1 MRDKTRF
8 LVFGQPLIEESD
20 IREVEESLRAAWL
33 GTGPKVA
40 QFERLVSEYKRVKH
54 AIAVSSCSA
63 GLHLSCLA
71 LGLEPGDEIITTPLT
86 FCATVNA
93 IIHAG
98 ATPVLAD
105 IDPQTM
111 NIDPAEIRNRINSR
125 TKALLPVHFGGRSC
139 EMSDIMAIARQ
150 HGLRV
155 VEDCAHA
162 IETTYHGR
170 YAGSFGDCGV
180 LSFYSTKN
188 VTTGEGGMILTNDD
202 SLAEWMKLMCQQGM
216 SDDAWQRFSASGYKH
231 YEVVEVGFK
240 YNMMDLQAA
249 LGIHQI
255 ERVARCWQRR
265 EELWNRYNEGLAG
278 LPLELPSEPK
288 AGTRHALHLY
298 TILVDP
304 ERCGITRDELIVR
317 LHRQNIGTGVHYR
330 QIADHPV
337 YKQRFGWRPEQWP
350 NAERV
355 SRQTVS
361 LPLSAKLTDGDVE
374 DVIDAVWNALG
385 RRRQKRS
392 SDRLPAA
399 APLPL
404 VHRAGATPAE

>member
-1 MRDKTRF
+1 VREKNRF

-20 IREVEESLRAAWL
+20 IREVERSLRAAWP

-40 QFERLVSEYKRVKH
+40 RFESLVSEYKGVKH
-54 AIAVSSCSA
+54 AIAVSSCTA

-71 LGLEPGDEIITTPLT
+71 LELEPGDEVITTPLT
-86 FCATVNA
+86 FCATANA

-98 ATPVLAD
+98 GTPVLAD
-105 IDPQTM
+105 IDPHTM
-111 NIDPAEIRNRINSR
+111 NIDPAEIRKRINSR
-125 TKALLPVHFGGRSC
+125 TKALLPVHYGGRPC

-150 HGLRV
+150 HELRV

-162 IETTYHGR
+162 IETTFHGR
-170 YAGSFGDCGV
+170 HAGTFGDCGV

-202 SLAEWMKLMCQQGM
+202 TLAEWMKLMSQQGM

-249 LGIHQI
+249 LGIHQMR
-255 ERVARCWQRR
+255 RVTRCWHRR

-278 LPLELPSEPK
+278 LPVELPPEPK

-298 TILVDP
+298 TILVGP
-304 ERCGITRDELIVR
+304 ERCGVTRDELIVR
-317 LHRQNIGTGVHYR
+317 LHAQNIGAGVHYR
-330 QIADHPV
+330 QVADQPV
-337 YKQRFGWRPEQWP
+337 YQKRFGWRPEEWP
-350 NAERV
+350 NAEKV
-355 SRQTVS
+355 SRQTIS
-361 LPLSAKLTDGDVE
+361 LPFSAKLSDSDVE

-385 RRRQKRS
+385 RRRRKRTAETPHTS
-392 SDRLPAA
+392 VQ
-399 APLPL
+399 LPL
-404 VHRAGATPAE
+404 VQRAGANPPE